1 MSSVTRIV
9 GWMIFAALLEVD
21 FRSQGHSRVL
31 NFHST
36 FVESWLL
43 SQLLLDFKSGKS
55 DRGSTP
61 LGARDPIP
69 SPDGVFEVAVMRQSV
84 AV

>member
-1 MSSVTRIV
+1 
-9 GWMIFAALLEVD
+9 MIFAALLEVD

-31 NFHST
+31 NFHSA
-36 FVESWLL
+36 FVKKLALKSILL
-43 SQLLLDFKSGKS
+43 

-69 SPDGVFEVAVMRQSV
+69 SPDGVVKVAVMRQSV